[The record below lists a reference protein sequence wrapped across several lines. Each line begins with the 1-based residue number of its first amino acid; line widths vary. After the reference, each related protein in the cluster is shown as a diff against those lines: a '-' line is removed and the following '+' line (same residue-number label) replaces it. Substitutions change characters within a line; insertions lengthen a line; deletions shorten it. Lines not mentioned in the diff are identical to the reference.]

1 VVNNARQELYL
12 DYAKERDAAIA
23 TQHEGILAEQ
33 IAKENFVNGLK
44 KLGEFVPHHLRTEK

>member
-1 VVNNARQELYL
+1 MVNNARQELYL